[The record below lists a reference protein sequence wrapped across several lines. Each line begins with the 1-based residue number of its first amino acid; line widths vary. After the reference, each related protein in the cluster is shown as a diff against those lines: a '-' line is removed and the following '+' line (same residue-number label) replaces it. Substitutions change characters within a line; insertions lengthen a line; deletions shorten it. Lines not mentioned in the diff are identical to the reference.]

1 VQGGPRGVLVQQMLM
16 LSCMNAENPH
26 LPVATL
32 FRKLGYLQRFASLLL
47 YHIPGGWLVGS
58 V

>member
-1 VQGGPRGVLVQQMLM
+1 
-16 LSCMNAENPH
+16 MNAENPH

-32 FRKLGYLQRFASLLL
+32 FRKLGYLQRFASFLL